1 MERSG
6 KVVIGILN
14 GANSFKTVA
23 TLITSDTAIYSK
35 ARYKKDNN
43 WSFPDSNYIFGHHP
57 CFQTNIDHPEASKII
72 YLGSYKY
79 HYQYQFQ
86 WFRMI
91 GRDFHFEAFIFKYIC
106 SHLKKYKRQSSSA
119 ERWQERKRM
128 SFLKAPKTQVSGKPC
143 WRGRVFSCWTST
155 QAGPGPPPPS
165 TSSSTSST
173 SNFRCSS
180 SQTKSC
186 QVKTGKEVKFLSV
199 NCYAVPELEMFK
211 GQCHP
216 VFVMIS
222 QGKTT
227 SIYSKKWIRL
237 LNVCEQGNPWALST
251 AHAQNDSR

>member
-1 MERSG
+1 MSPRN
-6 KVVIGILN
+6 VYYQ
-14 GANSFKTVA
+14 F
-23 TLITSDTAIYSK
+23 
-35 ARYKKDNN
+35 YKNAPPA
-43 WSFPDSNYIFGHHP
+43 FP
-57 CFQTNIDHPEASKII
+57 TNIDHPEASKII
-72 YLGSYKY
+72 YLGSYKH

-86 WFRMI
+86 LFRMI

-143 WRGRVFSCWTST
+143 WRGRVSSCWTST
-155 QAGPGPPPPS
+155 QAGPAPPPPS

-227 SIYSKKWIRL
+227 YKINLYCNLHSTNYLWTGKPVSVVHGSRTERL
-237 LNVCEQGNPWALST
+237 KVKVKI
-251 AHAQNDSR
+251 

>member
-1 MERSG
+1 
-6 KVVIGILN
+6 
-14 GANSFKTVA
+14 
-23 TLITSDTAIYSK
+23 
-35 ARYKKDNN
+35 
-43 WSFPDSNYIFGHHP
+43 
-57 CFQTNIDHPEASKII
+57 
-72 YLGSYKY
+72 
-79 HYQYQFQ
+79 
-86 WFRMI
+86 
-91 GRDFHFEAFIFKYIC
+91 
-106 SHLKKYKRQSSSA
+106 
-119 ERWQERKRM
+119 M

-222 QGKTT
+222 QGKSTYKINLYCNVHTT
-227 SIYSKKWIRL
+227 NQIFVNRKT
-237 LNVCEQGNPWALST
+237 CERCSWLTHRTTQGKNKNL
-251 AHAQNDSR
+251 